1 MNYFCIKQIIFNL
14 MTYDELATILVS
26 ELEPLYGERESR
38 AIQRYIFTSLEGI
51 DTGKWLLKRHEIV
64 DNELVLKVKSFLPK
78 LLDHVPVQYVVGKA
92 FSNDLEFVVTPEVL
106 IPRPE
111 TEQLVTLII
120 ENISKNRTCSI
131 LDIGTGS
138 GVIAISLAKFLPYS
152 KVTAMDV
159 SVKALEIAAINAL
172 SNKVN
177 IEFLKDDI
185 LDPKEKFVDKF
196 DVIVSNPPYVK
207 DSEAEQMHQN
217 VLKHEPHLALFVRDN
232 EPLVFYNAIIDF
244 AKDNINN
251 QGILWFEINENEGD
265 NMKRLLEAKG
275 FQEVE
280 VIYDFNSRPRFIKAI
295 WYE

>member
-1 MNYFCIKQIIFNL
+1 
-14 MTYDELATILVS
+14 MTYDELSTLLIS
-26 ELEPLYGERESR
+26 NLEPIYGERESR
-38 AIQRYIFTSLEGI
+38 AIQRYLFTSLEGI
-51 DTGKWLLKRHEIV
+51 DTGKWLLKRYEQV

-78 LLDHVPVQYVVGKA
+78 LLDHVPVQYLVGKA

-120 ENISKNRTCSI
+120 ENISKNKTCSI

-138 GVIAISLAKFLPYS
+138 GIIAISLAKFLPYS
-152 KVTAMDV
+152 QVTAMDV
-159 SVKALEIAAINAL
+159 SIKALEIAALNARN
-172 SNKVN
+172 NKVN
-177 IEFLKDDI
+177 IELLKDDI
-185 LDPKEKFVDKF
+185 LNPKEKFGDKF
-196 DVIVSNPPYVK
+196 DIIVSNPPYVK

-244 AKDNINN
+244 ARENLNN

-265 NMKRLLEAKG
+265 NMKRLLVEKG
-275 FQEVE
+275 LQSVE
-280 VIYDFNSRPRFIKAI
+280 VIDDFNSRPRFTKAI
-295 WYE
+295 WFE

>member
-1 MNYFCIKQIIFNL
+1 
-14 MTYDELATILVS
+14 MTYDELSTLLIS
-26 ELEPLYGERESR
+26 NLEPIYGERESR
-38 AIQRYIFTSLEGI
+38 AIQRYLFTSLEGI
-51 DTGKWLLKRHEIV
+51 DIGKWLLKRHEQV

-78 LLDHVPVQYVVGKA
+78 LLDHVPVQYLVGKA

-120 ENISKNRTCSI
+120 ENISKNKTCSI

-138 GVIAISLAKFLPYS
+138 GIIAISLAKFLPYS
-152 KVTAMDV
+152 QVTAMDV
-159 SVKALEIAAINAL
+159 SIKALEIAALNARN
-172 SNKVN
+172 NKVN
-177 IEFLKDDI
+177 IELLKDDI
-185 LDPKEKFVDKF
+185 LNPKEKFGDKF
-196 DVIVSNPPYVK
+196 DIIVSNPPYVK

-244 AKDNINN
+244 ARENLNN

-265 NMKRLLEAKG
+265 NMKRLLVEKG
-275 FQEVE
+275 FQSVE
-280 VIYDFNSRPRFIKAI
+280 VIDDFNSRPRFTKAI
-295 WYE
+295 WFE

>member
-1 MNYFCIKQIIFNL
+1 
-14 MTYDELATILVS
+14 MTYDELSTLLIS
-26 ELEPLYGERESR
+26 NLEPIYGERESR
-38 AIQRYIFTSLEGI
+38 AIQRYLFTSLEGI
-51 DTGKWLLKRHEIV
+51 DTGKWLLKRYEQV

-78 LLDHVPVQYVVGKA
+78 LLDHVPVQYLVGKA

-120 ENISKNRTCSI
+120 ENISKNKTCSI

-138 GVIAISLAKFLPYS
+138 GIIAISLAKFLPYS
-152 KVTAMDV
+152 QVTAMDV
-159 SVKALEIAAINAL
+159 SIKALEIAALNARN
-172 SNKVN
+172 NKVN
-177 IEFLKDDI
+177 IELLKDDI
-185 LDPKEKFVDKF
+185 LNPKEKFGDKF
-196 DVIVSNPPYVK
+196 DIIVSNPPYVK

-244 AKDNINN
+244 ARENLNN

-265 NMKRLLEAKG
+265 NMKRLLVEKG
-275 FQEVE
+275 FQSVE
-280 VIYDFNSRPRFIKAI
+280 VIDDFNSRPRFTKAI
-295 WYE
+295 WFE

>member
-1 MNYFCIKQIIFNL
+1 
-14 MTYDELATILVS
+14 MTYDELSTLLIS
-26 ELEPLYGERESR
+26 NLEPIYGERESR
-38 AIQRYIFTSLEGI
+38 AIQRYLFTSLEGI
-51 DTGKWLLKRHEIV
+51 DTGKWLLKRYEQV

-78 LLDHVPVQYVVGKA
+78 LLDHVPVQYLVGKA

-120 ENISKNRTCSI
+120 ENISKNKTCSI

-138 GVIAISLAKFLPYS
+138 GIIAISLAKFLPYS
-152 KVTAMDV
+152 QVTAMDV
-159 SVKALEIAAINAL
+159 SIKALEIAALNAR
-172 SNKVN
+172 NNNVN
-177 IEFLKDDI
+177 IELLKDDI
-185 LDPKEKFVDKF
+185 LNPKEKFGDKF
-196 DVIVSNPPYVK
+196 DIIVSNPPYVK

-244 AKDNINN
+244 ARENLNN

-265 NMKRLLEAKG
+265 NMKRLLVEKG
-275 FQEVE
+275 FQSVE
-280 VIYDFNSRPRFIKAI
+280 VIDDFNSRPRFTKAI
-295 WYE
+295 WFE